1 MEKFCN
7 VMKYFFATVCVIS
20 FIFLSGVNPDDENWF
35 KFLSVGF
42 VVFAVSYGLAAFF
55 RNRHPVVKRVYA
67 IMCCAYV
74 AYVLKF
80 RRNSKE
86 GRIFVKTFTY
96 RYNHNHVNFN
106 KVVSCVFHGYDM
118 NHLKEV
124 RS

>member
-7 VMKYFFATVCVIS
+7 IMKYFFATVCFIS
-20 FIFLSGVNPDDENWF
+20 FVFLCGVNPDDDRWF
-35 KFLSVGF
+35 KFLSIGF
-42 VVFAVSYGLAAFF
+42 IVFAVSYLLTAFF
-55 RNRHPVVKRVYA
+55 NNRHPVVKRIYA
-67 IMCCAYV
+67 TICCLYV

-80 RRNSKE
+80 RRNSKD
-86 GRIFVKTFTY
+86 GRLFVKTFTY

-124 RS
+124 